1 MSSPAGGGASYRA
14 ALTLPHARGPFAAA
28 MLARLSYGLLSLPLL
43 LSLRSATGSYGVAG
57 TAAGLFGL
65 AGALLG
71 PARARMVARR
81 PRTLLPLASCYAA
94 LLAAI
99 AAAGALGTAPW
110 AAVALAVAAGTCP
123 PPVGPLM
130 RTLWGA
136 LAPDDELRQRALS
149 LDTVAEST
157 VFAVG
162 PALAGLLIGGGSA
175 PLALA
180 TCAVLVLA
188 GFAAFARAL
197 RLLPSSAQSA
207 QSADPTRSAAAR
219 RVRGGPL
226 RHPGFAAL
234 LLVVL
239 GCGGALA
246 LEEVAA
252 VATWG
257 AGVTGTLMA
266 LFSVGGVAGG
276 LLYGRHTWRAGPL
289 QRLGVLS
296 AAGAACFAVPAAL
309 HTLPGTGLALL
320 GAGACTDAVL
330 ITAYLL
336 VNVLVPA
343 AHQTV
348 AGAWVNTAFNL
359 GSALGAGAAGLLTDR
374 LGAGA
379 VFTAA
384 ALAATAGTAIA
395 ALTAARGR
403 TAGATSAQPAT
414 SATSPAIGGPAPE

>member
-99 AAAGALGTAPW
+99 AAAGALGTPPW
-110 AAVALAVAAGTCP
+110 AAVALAVAAGMCP

-130 RTLWGA
+130 RTLWGV
-136 LAPDDELRQRALS
+136 LAPDEALRQRALS

-162 PALAGLLIGGGSA
+162 PALAGLLIGVGSA

-180 TCAVLVLA
+180 TCAVLVLV

-197 RLLPSSAQSA
+197 RLLPPSA
-207 QSADPTRSAAAR
+207 QSADPARSASAR
-219 RVRGGPL
+219 GVRGGPL

-257 AGVTGTLMA
+257 AGITGTLMA

-276 LLYGRHTWRAGPL
+276 LLYGRRTWRAGPL
-289 QRLGVLS
+289 RRLGLLS
-296 AAGAACFAVPAAL
+296 AAGASCFAVPAAL

-320 GAGACTDAVL
+320 GAGACTDTVL

-343 AHQTV
+343 GHQTV

-384 ALAATAGTAIA
+384 ALAATAGTVVA
-395 ALTAARGR
+395 AVAAARVR
-403 TAGATSAQPAT
+403 TAGAAGAASAPPAT
-414 SATSPAIGGPAPE
+414 SSAIGGPAPE

>member
-1 MSSPAGGGASYRA
+1 MSSPAGAGASYRA
-14 ALTLPHARGPFAAA
+14 ALTLPHARGPFGAA

-43 LSLRSATGSYGVAG
+43 LSLRQATGSYGVAG
-57 TAAGLFGL
+57 AAAGLFGL
-65 AGALLG
+65 LSAVLG

-81 PRTLLPLASCYAA
+81 PRTLLPLATCYGA

-99 AAAGALGTAPW
+99 AAAGATG
-110 AAVALAVAAGTCP
+110 AARWLALVLAVAAGACP

-130 RTLWGA
+130 RTLWGV

-162 PALAGLLIGGGSA
+162 PVLGGLLIGGGSA

-180 TCAVLVLA
+180 VCAALVVV
-188 GFAAFARAL
+188 GFAAFSRAL
-197 RLLPSSAQSA
+197 RLLPSPARGPVESG
-207 QSADPTRSAAAR
+207 PAAAA
-219 RVRGGPL
+219 GSPL

-239 GCGGALA
+239 GTGGALA

-252 VATWG
+252 VAAWG
-257 AGVTGTLMA
+257 ASATGSLMA
-266 LFSVGGVAGG
+266 LFSVGGVLGG
-276 LLYGRHTWRAGPL
+276 LLYGRRTWRAGPVR
-289 QRLGVLS
+289 RLGALS
-296 AAGAACFAVPAAL
+296 AAGAVSFAAPAVLHAVPAA
-309 HTLPGTGLALL
+309 GVALL
-320 GAGACTDAVL
+320 CAGACVDTLL
-330 ITAYLL
+330 ITSYLL

-343 AHQTV
+343 NSHTV

-359 GSALGAGAAGLLTDR
+359 GVALGTGAAGLLTDR
-374 LGAGA
+374 LGASA

-384 ALAATAGTAIA
+384 ALTAAAAAATAAPA
-395 ALTAARGR
+395 AAARR
-403 TAGATSAQPAT
+403 PASPTPERLATD
-414 SATSPAIGGPAPE
+414 APSTK